1 MLRLFIKRRNCRN
14 IKISLRLLMFKSHL
28 CDFFKVL
35 MPLLQSSGSMQRLA
49 NTCVFAEEGLP
60 VVFYPVQHLYTHTHS
75 ERTLIKQ
82 RADAILTL
90 TTKGCI

>member
-1 MLRLFIKRRNCRN
+1 MKTFHKNVATVEKLSQHKDKLAFA
-14 IKISLRLLMFKSHL
+14 HL
-28 CDFFKVL
+28 CNFFKIL

-49 NTCVFAEEGLP
+49 NTCVFTEEGLP
-60 VVFYPVQHLYTHTHS
+60 VVFYPVQHLYTHS

-82 RADAILTL
+82 CKDAILNL